1 MMLFALLKKDF
12 LIVKKYVLIMLVVI
26 ALIPPVMRW
35 RTPEFYG
42 SFWIYSFCH
51 FLAFSAVAICIPKKS
66 INFQKLRHYYVPHHF
81 HGKAIVSSK
90 YIFCMAIYAI
100 CCIVFELETLFMPG
114 LGTSDIKLF
123 AFMFLIVS
131 VFIGIYLPIQYK
143 FGYEKTKFAF
153 GVIIMAS
160 PFILPL
166 LMRAGNLNLNF
177 LSMFSPY
184 LVYGGI
190 VLIGFATLAIS
201 ASLSIKIYDKA
212 DLA

>member
-26 ALIPPVMRW
+26 VLIPPVMRW
-35 RTPEFYG
+35 RTPEFTGVFGFILSVIFGVFMLLQYV
-42 SFWIYSFCH
+42 S
-51 FLAFSAVAICIPKKS
+51 LKKS
-66 INFQKLRHYYVPHHF
+66 INFK
-81 HGKAIVSSK
+81 KATTLLCHTIFTESDSFIK
-90 YIFCMAIYAI
+90 IHFCMAIYAI

-190 VLIGFATLAIS
+190 VLIGFAVLAIS